1 MKKFLNIPISPL
13 MGSTLSNFIHVISK
27 YSISTSYI
35 LNVFLTFLVI
45 VITSPFQLIDKVIF
59 FLKKDTKKKDPIF
72 IIGHWRSGT
81 TFLQNLLCQD
91 KKFGYFNTYNS
102 LFISNIYSSM
112 LFKTLMKITMPK
124 TRPSDGVKLGVEL
137 PQEDEF
143 ALTNYTILSH
153 YLFFFF
159 PNDYKKIYNNTLRL
173 VENDQN
179 KWLKYY
185 DNIISRISIYTGKER
200 ILIKN
205 PSNTS
210 RIKYLLKQYPN
221 AKFIHIYRNP
231 VFVYLSTFKF
241 FSELFPSVNLQNF
254 DEDKLV
260 KLVIYNYRE
269 IYKDYYKYKDLIPKN
284 NLIEFGFEDFKKD
297 PLAQIERVYE
307 NFDLD
312 GLEVNRDAF
321 KKYIKSQEG
330 HKINQYKIKKELL
343 KSIKKEFKQSFK
355 EMNYEIPKNL
365 KIIN

>member
-1 MKKFLNIPISPL
+1 MKKFLNLPISPL

-27 YSISTSYI
+27 YKISTSYF
-35 LNVFLTFLVI
+35 LNVFLTFCVI
-45 VITSPFQLIDKVIF
+45 VIISPFQLIDKVIF

-81 TFLQNLLCQD
+81 TFLQNLLSQD
-91 KKFGYFNTYNS
+91 KRFGYFNTYNS
-102 LFISNIYSSM
+102 LFISNIYSSI
-112 LFKTLMKITMPK
+112 LFKTLMRITMPK
-124 TRPSDGVKLGVEL
+124 ARPSDGVKLGVEL

-143 ALTNYTILSH
+143 ALTNYTIISH

-159 PNDYKKIYNNTLRL
+159 PNDYKKIYN
-173 VENDQN
+173 
-179 KWLKYY
+179 
-185 DNIISRISIYTGKER
+185 IISRISIYTGKQR

-254 DEDKLV
+254 NEDKLV
-260 KLVIYNYRE
+260 KLVIYNYKE
-269 IYKDYYKYKDLIPKN
+269 MYKDYYKHKDLIPKN

-297 PLAQIERVYE
+297 PLAQIERIYE
-307 NFDLD
+307 NFNLD

-355 EMNYEIPKNL
+355 EMNYKTPKNL

>member
-1 MKKFLNIPISPL
+1 M
-13 MGSTLSNFIHVISK
+13 
-27 YSISTSYI
+27 
-35 LNVFLTFLVI
+35 
-45 VITSPFQLIDKVIF
+45 
-59 FLKKDTKKKDPIF
+59 
-72 IIGHWRSGT
+72 
-81 TFLQNLLCQD
+81 
-91 KKFGYFNTYNS
+91 
-102 LFISNIYSSM
+102 
-112 LFKTLMKITMPK
+112 
-124 TRPSDGVKLGVEL
+124 
-137 PQEDEF
+137 
-143 ALTNYTILSH
+143 
-153 YLFFFF
+153 
-159 PNDYKKIYNNTLRL
+159 
-173 VENDQN
+173 
-179 KWLKYY
+179 
-185 DNIISRISIYTGKER
+185 
-200 ILIKN
+200 IKN

-254 DEDKLV
+254 NKDKLV

-269 IYKDYYKYKDLIPKN
+269 MYKDYYKNKDIIPKN

-312 GLEVNRDAF
+312 GLEMNWDAF

-355 EMNYEIPKNL
+355 EMNYKIPKNL
-365 KIIN
+365 KIIS